1 MRRHAAL
8 RDARRAAMSIAWPS
22 LNCKRGAD
30 SLRLTHA
37 QATAVVKLNH
47 DVGNRWRPP
56 WAFALPL
63 NSQDFGTSRW
73 QLIIE
78 LYTFPGPPKGHAMPA
93 YGPRRRCRPPAVASG
108 FWG

>member
-1 MRRHAAL
+1 
-8 RDARRAAMSIAWPS
+8 
-22 LNCKRGAD
+22 
-30 SLRLTHA
+30 
-37 QATAVVKLNH
+37 VVKLTH
-47 DVGNRWRPP
+47 DVGKRLRPP

-93 YGPRRRCRPPAVASG
+93 HGPLQMPRPPAAASG
-108 FWG
+108 YRGAAVETLTIG